1 MTRAK
6 EVLETVRRGRR
17 VMASGRFLLM
27 KIMMMVMML
36 VMMVV
41 MIMSRRRK
49 RLMVSDN
56 HNQSG

>member
-6 EVLETVRRGRR
+6 EVLGTVRRGRR

-27 KIMMMVMML
+27 TIMMIVTMMVMIL
-36 VMMVV
+36 
-41 MIMSRRRK
+41 SRRRK